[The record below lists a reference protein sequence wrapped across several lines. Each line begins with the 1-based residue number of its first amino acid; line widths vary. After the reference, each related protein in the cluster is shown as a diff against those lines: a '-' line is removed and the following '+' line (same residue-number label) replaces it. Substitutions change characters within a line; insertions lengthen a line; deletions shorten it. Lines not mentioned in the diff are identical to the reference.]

1 MLGIGMLRGWNRS
14 AGGRLG
20 ALAVALWVPTVA
32 AGLWWSQQRSAP
44 APSPS
49 GRIVLELDAEQFTTL
64 QDTMR
69 GNVEGL
75 DGVLRAWAA
84 GDRQGMAAA
93 ARSVSQ
99 RRPSQATPSLRAVL
113 PPEWSALGEVVHS
126 ELDRF
131 ADDVVAGLPE
141 TEYPARLA
149 TVTAAC
155 VTCHRTFEYRL
166 RAD

>member
-1 MLGIGMLRGWNRS
+1 MLRGWNRS

-20 ALAVALWVPTVA
+20 ALAVALWLPTVA
-32 AGLWWSQQRSAP
+32 AGLWWSRQAP
-44 APSPS
+44 APSPT
-49 GRIVLELDAEQFTTL
+49 GRIVLALDAEQFATM

-84 GDRQGMAAA
+84 GDRQGVAAA

-131 ADDVVAGLPE
+131 ADDVDAGLPE
-141 TEYPARLA
+141 AEYPSRLA

-166 RAD
+166 VGG